1 MKRAIVAAAASLL
14 LSAPVSAQPYGP
26 GPGMMEEGYGAGPG
40 YGWGYGPGSGMG
52 GRWGWGP
59 GPGVMGRGGPGMGP
73 GMMGYGPGPGM
84 MGWGGYGYGYFGI
97 PDLTAEQRAQLAQI
111 QEETQRKQW
120 ALMQSMHELAW
131 QQRDAYRGGTLNEE
145 AARQHY
151 EAMAKL
157 RKQMFENGLEA
168 RKRMEG
174 VLTPEQRD
182 RLAKARSNR

>member
-1 MKRAIVAAAASLL
+1 MKRAIVAAAATLL
-14 LSAPVSAQPYGP
+14 LSAPAWAQPYGP
-26 GPGMMEEGYGAGPG
+26 GPGMMGEGYGAGPG
-40 YGWGYGPGSGMG
+40 YGWGYGPGAGMM

-59 GPGVMGRGGPGMGP
+59 GPGMMGHWGPGMGP

-84 MGWGGYGYGYFGI
+84 MGWGGYGYFGI
-97 PDLTAEQRAQLAQI
+97 PDLSAEQRAQLAQI
-111 QEETQRKQW
+111 QQETQRKQW

-151 EAMAKL
+151 DAMAQL
-157 RKQMFENGLEA
+157 RKQMFENALEA

-182 RLAKARSNR
+182 RLAKAWSNR